1 MDKIICDASPLI
13 VLAKADLLE
22 LLPNQFSKI
31 VVPQAVVEEITAG
44 PLDDPMRGLISIF
57 TFTPVAV

>member
-22 LLPNQFSKI
+22 LLPNQFSEI
-31 VVPQAVVEEITAG
+31 VVPQARAAKQGNVESFHKSVEALKAAG
-44 PLDDPMRGLISIF
+44 LYF
-57 TFTPVAV
+57 

>member
-22 LLPNQFSKI
+22 LLPNQFSEI
-31 VVPQAVVEEITAG
+31 VVPQAVVEEILKTGKVIYNADHA
-44 PLDDPMRGLISIF
+44 P
-57 TFTPVAV
+57 

>member
-22 LLPNQFSKI
+22 LLPNQFSEI
-31 VVPQAVVEEITAG
+31 VVPQAVVDEILARAFRRS
-44 PLDDPMRGLISIF
+44 DAMSFKII
-57 TFTPVAV
+57 

>member
-22 LLPNQFSKI
+22 LLPNQFSERHSQK
-31 VVPQAVVEEITAG
+31 Q
-44 PLDDPMRGLISIF
+44 GLRKPKWHGGWS
-57 TFTPVAV
+57 